1 MAVLTRE
8 QLEGKIDAV
17 ITANNNGEIT
27 GGVLND
33 LLQDFKD
40 SFAFLSEFAA
50 ALAAKAN
57 VEHIHG
63 MGDIIGLGTAITG
76 KADAEHTHA
85 MSDVEGLGAALEG
98 KASTDVA
105 TTEYNGLLSNSDKS
119 KIDGIAA
126 GATANDSDANLKN
139 RANHTGEQAINTV
152 TGLQTALDGKANTGH
167 THTISDVAGLQDEL
181 NGKQPMLVQDAGWEA
196 PVGLSNKTSFNVDGV
211 TTSQL
216 AARVK
221 AMYEA
226 LNAAG
231 ILLETTIPE

>member
-105 TTEYNGLLSNSDKS
+105 TTEDNGLLSNSDKS
-119 KIDGIAA
+119 KLDGIAS
-126 GATANDSDANLKN
+126 GATANDTDINLKN
-139 RANHTGEQAINTV
+139 RANHTGEQAITTV
-152 TGLQTALDGKANTGH
+152 TGLQSALDGKQNAITADGGWGAFIG
-167 THTISDVAGLQDEL
+167 TSSKSGYDV
-181 NGKQPMLVQDAGWEA
+181 
-196 PVGLSNKTSFNVDGV
+196 SSV
-211 TTSQL
+211 TLPEL
-216 AARVK
+216 AAHVK
-221 AMYEA
+221 AIVDA
-226 LNAAG
+226 LRSAG
-231 ILLETTIPE
+231 IIADV